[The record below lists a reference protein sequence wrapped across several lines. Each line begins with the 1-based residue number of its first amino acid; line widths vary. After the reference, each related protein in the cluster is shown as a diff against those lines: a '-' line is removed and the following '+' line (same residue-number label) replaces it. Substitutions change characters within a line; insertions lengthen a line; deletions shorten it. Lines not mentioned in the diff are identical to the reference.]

1 MKKYR
6 KIPIIKSPQN
16 PSKRININTSKHSTN
31 YNHSL
36 VKLPLAR
43 TSQSKFSS
51 MMNLKNESTKQNLT
65 TNYSLMNSQNNNTT
79 SNINNNSLLF
89 INSKNKNNASHTPR
103 PSHFYSPKNFF
114 DPHKIDYDLING
126 ANDIIKQRKNNKI
139 FLYSLQRNSRKDVL
153 NTIKEISLK
162 NFHINLI
169 RKRRI
174 DIDEKENYIN
184 QTLINSSHTLDK
196 NYANFIKIVEILKT
210 EQKKDEEKIVQ
221 INSKYESTLSEFNNE
236 ININKNLLSNI
247 IKMIKLISNSKMCG
261 SFLYSIFGMSYPFEE
276 IPELDNRIKINED
289 LSEKVIKVYG
299 NIEKIDTS
307 IFGDDETIMQKFNK
321 FEEKLITILS
331 NKEKLKKEYNNM
343 LKENR
348 NEINILKQKIKMFN
362 EDLEEAT
369 FKKKKLLELMEN
381 IFNLDKK
388 EENEL
393 ENINSMKY
401 VDEDLKA
408 CTNYLFEIGDCLE
421 IKGINENKL
430 NINFNSTNELEN
442 LKELIDYSKDII
454 KCLEEKEKLV
464 NEYTDTISI
473 IKTKGTYRD
482 KQILSK
488 LIAKMKRDNK
498 FKNIINIKNKRNELT
513 NVKKLDAIKRQQKFV
528 LRQKKIFIDVP
539 MKTAHNKTEKIK
551 FKENNEYEEYIKY
564 SSEESEENENK
575 NTIKI

>member
-1 MKKYR
+1 
-6 KIPIIKSPQN
+6 
-16 PSKRININTSKHSTN
+16 
-31 YNHSL
+31 
-36 VKLPLAR
+36 
-43 TSQSKFSS
+43 
-51 MMNLKNESTKQNLT
+51 
-65 TNYSLMNSQNNNTT
+65 
-79 SNINNNSLLF
+79 
-89 INSKNKNNASHTPR
+89 
-103 PSHFYSPKNFF
+103 
-114 DPHKIDYDLING
+114 
-126 ANDIIKQRKNNKI
+126 
-139 FLYSLQRNSRKDVL
+139 
-153 NTIKEISLK
+153 
-162 NFHINLI
+162 
-169 RKRRI
+169 
-174 DIDEKENYIN
+174 
-184 QTLINSSHTLDK
+184 
-196 NYANFIKIVEILKT
+196 
-210 EQKKDEEKIVQ
+210 
-221 INSKYESTLSEFNNE
+221 
-236 ININKNLLSNI
+236 
-247 IKMIKLISNSKMCG
+247 MIKLISNSKMCG

-321 FEEKLITILS
+321 FEEKLISTLS

-369 FKKKKLLELMEN
+369 FKKKKLLELMVN

-528 LRQKKIFIDVP
+528 LRQKKF
-539 MKTAHNKTEKIK
+539 
-551 FKENNEYEEYIKY
+551 
-564 SSEESEENENK
+564 S
-575 NTIKI
+575 

>member
-1 MKKYR
+1 M
-6 KIPIIKSPQN
+6 
-16 PSKRININTSKHSTN
+16 
-31 YNHSL
+31 
-36 VKLPLAR
+36 
-43 TSQSKFSS
+43 
-51 MMNLKNESTKQNLT
+51 
-65 TNYSLMNSQNNNTT
+65 
-79 SNINNNSLLF
+79 
-89 INSKNKNNASHTPR
+89 
-103 PSHFYSPKNFF
+103 
-114 DPHKIDYDLING
+114 
-126 ANDIIKQRKNNKI
+126 
-139 FLYSLQRNSRKDVL
+139 
-153 NTIKEISLK
+153 
-162 NFHINLI
+162 
-169 RKRRI
+169 
-174 DIDEKENYIN
+174 
-184 QTLINSSHTLDK
+184 INSSHTLDK

-369 FKKKKLLELMEN
+369 FKKKKLLELMVN

>member
-89 INSKNKNNASHTPR
+89 INSKNKNNASHIPR
-103 PSHFYSPKNFF
+103 PSHFHSPKNFF

-321 FEEKLITILS
+321 FEEKLISTLS

-369 FKKKKLLELMEN
+369 FKKKKLLELMVN

>member
-6 KIPIIKSPQN
+6 KSPIIKSPQN

-89 INSKNKNNASHTPR
+89 NNSKNKNNASHTPR
-103 PSHFYSPKNFF
+103 PSHFHSPKNFF

-307 IFGDDETIMQKFNK
+307 IFGDDETIMKKFNK
-321 FEEKLITILS
+321 FEEKLISTLS

-369 FKKKKLLELMEN
+369 FKKKKLLELMVN

-498 FKNIINIKNKRNELT
+498 FKNIINIKNKREQLT
-513 NVKKLDAIKRQQKFV
+513 NVKKLDAIKRSQKFV
-528 LRQKKIFIDVP
+528 IRQKKIFIDVP
-539 MKTAHNKTEKIK
+539 IKTKHNKSEKIK
-551 FKENNEYEEYIKY
+551 FKENNEYDEYLKY
-564 SSEESEENENK
+564 SSEESEDNK
-575 NTIKI
+575 